1 MSRRRQIAA
10 AAAVVLAVAG
20 CFALGRYGAYLV
32 HAVAISA
39 IAALGLNLLT
49 GFAGQISFAQG
60 ALVGIGAYTAGNL
73 GNAGWG
79 AGAVLAGGVA
89 GGVASVV
96 IGLPALR
103 LRGLYYAIATLAAQ
117 FVLEY
122 LFKIVEP
129 LTRGISGMNVSPLV
143 LLGRTVA
150 SDQAYAALSLALLA
164 ITWAGLQRLMHT
176 NVGRS
181 FLVVRENELVAR
193 GMGIDVVRVK
203 LWAFLVSGF
212 VTGVSGALVAFT
224 TRLATPEAFSLQL
237 SVDQVAMLIVGGQGV
252 WAGSL
257 LGATFVVLVPEAIQR
272 AGEAFKAANLL
283 SASREMAFGL
293 LIILF
298 LVFEPR
304 GLAALLRRLGRA
316 LSRLVASRAS
326 RASPTPAAL
335 ATSRY
340 PATGGSREKAH

>member
-1 MSRRRQIAA
+1 MSRRRIASA
-10 AAAVVLAVAG
+10 LAVLLAVVA

-79 AGAVLAGGVA
+79 PLAVLAGGVA

-129 LTRGISGMNVSPLV
+129 LTKGISGMNVAPLT
-143 LLGRTVA
+143 LLGRPVT
-150 SDQAYAALSLALLA
+150 SDQAYAALSLLLLA
-164 ITWAGLQRLMHT
+164 LAWWGVRRLMRT
-176 NVGRS
+176 NLGRA
-181 FLVVRENELVAR
+181 FLVVRENEIVAK

-212 VTGVSGALVAFT
+212 ITGVSGALVAFT

-257 LGATFVVLVPEAIQR
+257 WGAAFVVLVPEGIQR
-272 AGEAFKAANLL
+272 VGEALHAANLL
-283 SASREMAFGL
+283 SAMREMSFGL
-293 LIILF
+293 LIVLF
-298 LVFEPR
+298 LIFEPR
-304 GLAALLRRLGRA
+304 GLAALLRRLARWG
-316 LSRLVASRAS
+316 SRLAAARAAPAAASSPAVAS
-326 RASPTPAAL
+326 PP
-335 ATSRY
+335 
-340 PATGGSREKAH
+340 PVPGGQREKAL